1 MKSLQNLLAF
11 INVNITNN
19 RIPKYVKQKVT
30 KLKREMNNLKLIVE
44 DEDFNTFNNGLKSVT
59 SLIDTATNIWKAVY
73 NKELTRA
80 TSK

>member
-1 MKSLQNLLAF
+1 MNSLQNLLAF

-44 DEDFNTFNNGLKSVT
+44 DEDFNTFNNGL
-59 SLIDTATNIWKAVY
+59 
-73 NKELTRA
+73 NKQKNKNQQGKRRLD
-80 TSK
+80 

>member
-11 INVNITNN
+11 INVTITNN

-44 DEDFNTFNNGLKSVT
+44 DEDFNTFNNGL
-59 SLIDTATNIWKAVY
+59 
-73 NKELTRA
+73 NKQKNKNQQGKRRLD
-80 TSK
+80 